1 MPLRHIE
8 KNCGVNNMGFI
19 KRLER
24 NIAKK
29 EKAIEAEK
37 RKIEDLKDKCD
48 SHSITRAEYKIKKN
62 HIEEKIRSMNS
73 RMRVLQGGITKEKK
87 HLEEKEKESG
97 EKIENYDWYFDLR
110 RYGSVPHSGYG
121 LGVERFVAWICGIDN
136 IKDAIPFPRTILR
149 FRP

>member
-1 MPLRHIE
+1 
-8 KNCGVNNMGFI
+8 MGFI

-29 EKAIEAEK
+29 EKAIEVEK
-37 RKIEDLKDKCD
+37 RKIEELKDKCD

-87 HLEEKEKESG
+87 HLEEKEKEKMKKKE
-97 EKIENYDWYFDLR
+97 EK
-110 RYGSVPHSGYG
+110 G
-121 LGVERFVAWICGIDN
+121 
-136 IKDAIPFPRTILR
+136 KK
-149 FRP
+149 